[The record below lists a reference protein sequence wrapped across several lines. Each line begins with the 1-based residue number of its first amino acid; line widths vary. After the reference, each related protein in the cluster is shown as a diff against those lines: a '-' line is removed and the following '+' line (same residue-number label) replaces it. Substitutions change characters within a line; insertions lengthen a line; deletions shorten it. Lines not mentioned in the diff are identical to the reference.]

1 MDWVRRINT
10 GQSKPAPSDVVN
22 LRRFEHDAAA
32 STKVIDRCAA
42 S

>member
-10 GQSKPAPSDVVN
+10 GQSKTAKSGPVN

-32 STKVIDRCAA
+32 STKVVGRCVA

>member
-1 MDWVRRINT
+1 MDWVHRINT
-10 GQSKPAPSDVVN
+10 GQSKPAPFDVVN

-32 STKVIDRCAA
+32 STKIIGRCAA

>member
-1 MDWVRRINT
+1 MDWVQRINT
-10 GQSKPAPSDVVN
+10 GQSKTAKSGPVN

-32 STKVIDRCAA
+32 STKVVGRCVA